1 MGGVN
6 CPTAAVLVYCMRKG
20 KYTNQIPFKNLLIPS
35 EQKKKKKKEMRSI
48 CEVHS
53 PGTEAHLNTESKS
66 RDSKICPDIL

>member
-35 EQKKKKKKEMRSI
+35 EQKKKKERNEK
-48 CEVHS
+48 
-53 PGTEAHLNTESKS
+53 HL
-66 RDSKICPDIL
+66 